1 MNNKYLTY
9 FIIYLLVD
17 RYKYQVQCFL
27 LFRYEISD
35 EAAAA
40 LANGL
45 LRDFNIVSDSSN
57 HEVLDGAK
65 VRREKVRVGDHEVKE
80 RGEVKLKCIGTD
92 GKKVKK
98 AKAIKVNE
106 INGEKTITRTTDTID
121 YYTYTIE
128 SGTNYLS
135 NLCICLSIF
144 LSSSIIN
151 CFLLL
156 GIFLSNN

>member
-27 LFRYEISD
+27 LIRYKISD

-40 LANGL
+40 LANAL
-45 LRDFNIVSDSSN
+45 LRDFQIITDNLN
-57 HEVLDGAK
+57 HEFQDDAK
-65 VRREKVRVGDHEVKE
+65 VQREKVRVGNHEVKE

-106 INGEKTITRTTDTID
+106 INGEKFISRMTDTID
-121 YYTYTIE
+121 LYT
-128 SGTNYLS
+128 
-135 NLCICLSIF
+135 
-144 LSSSIIN
+144 
-151 CFLLL
+151 
-156 GIFLSNN
+156 

>member
-1 MNNKYLTY
+1 M
-9 FIIYLLVD
+9 VD

-106 INGEKTITRTTDTID
+106 INGEKTITKTTDTID

-128 SGTNYLS
+128 SGTN
-135 NLCICLSIF
+135 F
-144 LSSSIIN
+144 LTM
-151 CFLLL
+151 
-156 GIFLSNN
+156 